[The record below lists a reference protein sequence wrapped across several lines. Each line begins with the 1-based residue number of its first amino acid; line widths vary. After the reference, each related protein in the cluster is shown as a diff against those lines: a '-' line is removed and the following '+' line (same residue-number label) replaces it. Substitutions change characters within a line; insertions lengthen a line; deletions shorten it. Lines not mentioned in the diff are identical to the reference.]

1 MLAIH
6 TKKRIK
12 QELESIKQIK
22 QQLESVG
29 DKPNVEIITIL
40 GKDQDKSSGYC
51 RNYFEANRLNMAGFS
66 ARNLLC
72 QSRCEFRQEC
82 LADGYLSQFELPLD
96 DQSRIYVTTHQS
108 AKNWAEFFRP
118 NVIVFDG
125 TRYVYY

>member
-6 TKKRIK
+6 TKKRIE

-22 QQLESVG
+22 QQLESIG

-40 GKDQDKSSGYC
+40 GKDQDKSSAYC
-51 RNYFEANRLNMAGFS
+51 RNYFEANRLDMAGFS

-82 LADGYLSQFELPLD
+82 LFDGYLSQFELPLD

-108 AKNWAEFFRP
+108 AKN
-118 NVIVFDG
+118 
-125 TRYVYY
+125 